1 MTGAAAYDVVLRTPN
16 ALNTL
21 DLSREPA
28 TMTTTTTTT
37 VSNADTTRVTK
48 TSTVLL
54 AGLVATIV
62 ALVGNTV
69 VAQVAHAAGASE
81 KFQPLTFGAYS
92 FLTVVGVVAGLVGW
106 LLIRR
111 TSNAAAT
118 LRWLV
123 PTVLVVSLVP
133 DILLGFSDRPGVSWG
148 AVAALML
155 MHLVVTVSAVTTFSR
170 LLPVSRTQA

>member
-1 MTGAAAYDVVLRTPN
+1 M
-16 ALNTL
+16 
-21 DLSREPA
+21 
-28 TMTTTTTTT
+28 TTTT

-48 TSTVLL
+48 TSTVFLT
-54 AGLVATIV
+54 GLVATLV
-62 ALVGNTV
+62 ALVGNTI

-81 KFQPLTFGAYS
+81 KFQPLTFAAYG
-92 FLTVVGVVAGLVGW
+92 FFTVVGVVAGLVGW
-106 LLIRR
+106 LLIGR

-123 PTVLVVSLVP
+123 PTVLVASLVP
-133 DILLGFSDRPGVSWG
+133 DVLVGFSDRAGVSWG

-155 MHLVVTVSAVTTFSR
+155 MHLVVTVAAVTTFSR